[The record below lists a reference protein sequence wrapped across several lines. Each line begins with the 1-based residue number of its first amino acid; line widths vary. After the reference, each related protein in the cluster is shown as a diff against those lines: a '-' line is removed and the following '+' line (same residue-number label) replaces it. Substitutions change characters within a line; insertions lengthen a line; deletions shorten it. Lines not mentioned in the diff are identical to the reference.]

1 MINVAGLLKNSLCNG
16 PGLRYVLFV
25 QGCPHHCEGCQN
37 KHTWDFNNKNY
48 YSIEDIVKDIEEE
61 IPLIKGVTFSGGEPF
76 EQAKELYLLGKEIK
90 KLNLSLMCYSGYT
103 LDEIL
108 KSNDKDKLNL
118 LSIIDILIDGKFEKE
133 NTDNHIK
140 YAGSNNQVMYFLNK
154 GEIENEIRRS

>member
-1 MINVAGLLKNSLCNG
+1 
-16 PGLRYVLFV
+16 
-25 QGCPHHCEGCQN
+25 
-37 KHTWDFNNKNY
+37 
-48 YSIEDIVKDIEEE
+48 
-61 IPLIKGVTFSGGEPF
+61 
-76 EQAKELYLLGKEIK
+76 
-90 KLNLSLMCYSGYT
+90 MCYSGYT
-103 LDEIL
+103 LNEIL